1 MRFEWRGVVESRLY
15 YFSGRRA
22 WREKTRKARREILES
37 RVFCL
42 LVVFLRVRFLF
53 FWFPLFFCVV
63 LVGRILVSV
72 KAMLESRVAVCFR

>member
-42 LVVFLRVRFLF
+42 LVVFFRVRFKF
-53 FWFPLFFCVV
+53 F
-63 LVGRILVSV
+63 LVSSFFLCCSCW
-72 KAMLESRVAVCFR
+72 KDFGFGESNVRE